1 MWGCEGVWGC
11 RRCEGGVGGVGGV
24 KGVWMVL
31 EEVRGRM
38 GVRKRMVVGGKQAT
52 SKVACLVM

>member
-1 MWGCEGVWGC
+1 MWGFEGVWGC

-24 KGVWMVL
+24 KGVWVVL

-38 GVRKRMVVGGKQAT
+38 GVRKRMVV
-52 SKVACLVM
+52 VM